1 VNNAHAGD
9 VIVVHPGTYHG
20 SVAIRKNF
28 ITIRGAGDSASGTV
42 LKPKAGSKQCGHS
55 SAGFC
60 VIGKKTAAGVVP
72 VKGTRLSG
80 FLVKGFHGFGFIAQF
95 AKNTIVMHNAFVN
108 NSDYGAAGVHVH
120 ANQVPVQ
127 PGQRGSGGGDL
138 RGRFTERERHRGR
151 QRGHG

>member
-1 VNNAHAGD
+1 MPRIFGSVLLGVGSLALMVGIAPVASASTIDVHPGQSIQAAVNNAHAGD

-42 LKPKAGSKQCGHS
+42 LKPKAGSKRCGHS

-72 VKGTRLSG
+72 VKGTR
-80 FLVKGFHGFGFIAQF
+80 
-95 AKNTIVMHNAFVN
+95 
-108 NSDYGAAGVHVH
+108 
-120 ANQVPVQ
+120 
-127 PGQRGSGGGDL
+127 
-138 RGRFTERERHRGR
+138 
-151 QRGHG
+151 